1 MCHMSIIFSLFI
13 DKHIRN
19 LIEFWLWLQKGS
31 DILSGRWEAVGKEL
45 FTLKDR
51 HDKEFVLSPVGKQ
64 TEASYIF
71 KLQDMFSVQVLFTR
85 QEIKWRIEYFW
96 KW

>member
-1 MCHMSIIFSLFI
+1 MCHVLINFSLFI
-13 DKHIRN
+13 DKHIRS
-19 LIEFWLWLQKGS
+19 LVEFWLWLQKGS
-31 DILSGRWEAVGKEL
+31 YIVSGRWEAVGKEL

-64 TEASYIF
+64 TEASYSF
-71 KLQDMFSVQVLFTR
+71 KLQDMFSVQVLFTG
-85 QEIKWRIEYFW
+85 QEMKRMIECFW